1 MKIIFD
7 CERMKYPHTGLYHF
21 CHHLGNALK
30 EEIQKENGEICFYV
44 PETAK
49 EDFGLNASV
58 IIQKSIHKF
67 WHPSTAGFQ
76 IWHSTFQGTNYFPTS
91 KKIKKVLTVH
101 DLNFLYNEKKSVQ
114 KKERELKKLQQK
126 LDQADAIVAISNFVL
141 NDMKAHLTF
150 NHKKSSVIY
159 NGCNFSDISKSQA
172 PLITPT
178 RPYLYTI
185 GTITEKKN
193 FHVLPALLKS
203 FDGALIISGIT
214 QSNDYKQKIIDEA
227 KKHGVQDR
235 VLFTGS
241 VSEEEKMWYM
251 ENCEL
256 FVFPSLAEGFGLPVV
271 EAMYLGTPVLLS
283 RHTSLP
289 EIGGDVASYFDSFEP
304 EEMGSTL
311 KKVFSQRSSAEKTAE
326 KLISQAKLFS
336 WQQAANSYIH
346 LYNSFRF

>member
-1 MKIIFD
+1 
-7 CERMKYPHTGLYHF
+7 MKYPHTGLFHF
-21 CHHLGNALK
+21 CHHLGIALK
-30 EEIQKENGEICFYV
+30 QEMERLDGEICFYV
-44 PETAK
+44 PESARNQ
-49 EDFGLNASV
+49 FGPNANV
-58 IIQKSIHKF
+58 IIQKSLHKF
-67 WHPSTAGFQ
+67 MHPSMAGYQ
-76 IWHSTFQGTNYFPTS
+76 IWHSTYQGTNYFPRS
-91 KKIKKVLTVH
+91 KKIKKVITVH
-101 DLNFLYNEKKSVQ
+101 DLNFLYNDNKSVQ
-114 KKERELKKLQQK
+114 KKERELEKLQRK
-126 LDQADAIVAISNFVL
+126 LDQADAIVAISNFAL
-141 NDMKAHLTF
+141 NDMKAHLSF
-150 NHKKSSVIY
+150 DHKKSTVIY
-159 NGCNFSDISKSQA
+159 NGCNFSENSKSQA
-172 PLITPT
+172 PLIKPT
-178 RPYLYTI
+178 RPFLYTI

-193 FHVLPALLKS
+193 FHVLPALLKT
-203 FDGALIISGIT
+203 FDGVLIISGIT
-214 QSNDYKQKIIDEA
+214 QSSEYKQKIIDEA
-227 KKHGVQDR
+227 KKHGVQER

-311 KKVFSQRSSAEKTAE
+311 EKIFSESSSAKKTTE

-336 WQQAANSYIH
+336 WQEAASSYMH